1 MLFRCF
7 LLSLYPQKGIL
18 LSPKKAL
25 SAIWDAIRKGNKGN
39 KGYTEFTFFG

>member
-25 SAIWDAIRKGNKGN
+25 SAIWDAIRKGNKG
-39 KGYTEFTFFG
+39 YTEFTFFG